1 MLPEQPGE
9 KDAEQFVR
17 TEIQEL
23 HGFPLHR
30 VNKAATVCK
39 VAVARCHSV
48 VKFRQILGRHR
59 EIGVEDHEDITSGDG
74 EPGADGV
81 TVEWKAPKT
90 PFTSKIT
97 PVITVIEGK
106 RKCRDTTI
114 ESEAKDRF
122 QRGTYSFCKADTGAW
137 EPRSPSS
144 KTAKK

>member
-1 MLPEQPGE
+1 MKPRHLLIGLAAMAAPAFSMNMSVF
-9 KDAEQFVR
+9 KDAPVTRLSTEELKTFVS
-17 TEIQEL
+17 TIQKTLE
-23 HGFPLHR
+23 
-30 VNKAATVCK
+30 T
-39 VAVARCHSV
+39 
-48 VKFRQILGRHR
+48 
-59 EIGVEDHEDITSGDG
+59 
-74 EPGADGV
+74 GADGV

-97 PVITVIEGK
+97 PVSTEIEGK